1 MGQNLPNSR
10 SQTVGKKKQTGQSTK
25 FVQDNR
31 VTPAPKK
38 SVLSSLWR
46 QPLLYNFVIPN
57 AAVSYLLYLLNET
70 ENLSLNNIFSSGNY
84 TMNKIRD
91 KQKDL
96 HFFPLFLMLFSI
108 LRKPEI
114 MPAVF

>member
-1 MGQNLPNSR
+1 MLHKIMGQNLPNSR
-10 SQTVGKKKQTGQSTK
+10 SQTVGKKRTGQSTK
-25 FVQDNR
+25 FVQDSR

-46 QPLLYNFVIPN
+46 QPLLCNFVIPN
-57 AAVSYLLYLLNET
+57 AAVSYLLNET
-70 ENLSLNNIFSSGNY
+70 ENLSLNNIFSSGIY

-96 HFFPLFLMLFSI
+96 HFFHYF
-108 LRKPEI
+108 
-114 MPAVF
+114 